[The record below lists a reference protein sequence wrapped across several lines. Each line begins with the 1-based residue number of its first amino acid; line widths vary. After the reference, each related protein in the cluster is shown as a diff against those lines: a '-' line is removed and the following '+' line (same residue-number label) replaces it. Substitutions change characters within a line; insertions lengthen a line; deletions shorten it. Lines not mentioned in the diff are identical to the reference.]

1 MSGHRFGERRVDFF
15 YRLFLHLFQRSK
27 HLHVSKKPCCRLR
40 KVTVYVRVGSK
51 SAFEGFAPKM
61 PFRKLRLFAYVISQK
76 RSANQQNDA
85 FHVKISQSAKNK
97 LHPTKTEI
105 RLKKRHTP
113 LLRESLQLLITVWIK
128 KR

>member
-1 MSGHRFGERRVDFF
+1 M
-15 YRLFLHLFQRSK
+15 LSK
-27 HLHVSKKPCCRLR
+27 LR

-61 PFRKLRLFAYVISQK
+61 PLRKLRLFAYGISQK
-76 RSANQQNDA
+76 RSANQQKQLRTDRDA

-97 LHPTKTEI
+97 LNPTKTEI

-113 LLRESLQLLITVWIK
+113 LLHESRQLLITVWIK